1 MKRLCAA
8 GLALVLLVLALPA
21 LGQARVFNPPN
32 ELERR
37 RQALY
42 GFLDTAFTP
51 EYAGDD
57 RDFLLRWTEPI
68 RASIAGAYTPEEEA
82 FFEAFL
88 DQLNQAGLQTF
99 PGIMRVAPEYD
110 PNMVITYCPLAEM
123 GNYVQ
128 GYVPGNWGMF
138 YYYYEN
144 WALVHANI
152 AIATDV
158 TTLEDRQH
166 LLLEEIVGAL
176 GLTNDIYTY
185 SDSIVYQPWTTMQQL
200 SDLDWLMLGYLYS
213 DKLTLGMNAVEAY
226 GRLLPGLTQ

>member
-21 LGQARVFNPPN
+21 LGQAPVFNPPN
-32 ELERR
+32 QLERR
-37 RQALY
+37 SQALY
-42 GFLDTAFTP
+42 GFLDAAFSP
-51 EYAGDD
+51 EYAGDE
-57 RDFLLRWTEPI
+57 RDFLLRWTKPI
-68 RASIAGAYTPEEEA
+68 RASLAGDYTPEEEA

-99 PGIMRVAPEYD
+99 PGISRVAPGD
-110 PNMVITYCPLAEM
+110 DANMVITFCPLADM
-123 GNYVQ
+123 NKHVQ
-128 GYVPGNWGMF
+128 GYVPGNWGIF

-144 WALVHANI
+144 WALVHADI

-158 TTLEDRQH
+158 NTTRDRQH

-185 SDSIVYQPWTTMQQL
+185 SDSIIYQPWSTSQQL
-200 SDLDWLMLGYLYS
+200 SDLDWLMLHYLYS
-213 DKLTLGMNAVEAY
+213 NKLKLGMNAVEAY
-226 GRLLPGLTQ
+226 GRLLPELTK

>member
-8 GLALVLLVLALPA
+8 GLILVLLAMALPVI
-21 LGQARVFNPPN
+21 GQAPVFNPPN

-42 GFLDTAFTP
+42 GFLDAAFSP
-51 EYAGDD
+51 EYAGDN
-57 RDFLLRWTEPI
+57 RDFLLRWTVPI
-68 RASIAGAYTPEEEA
+68 RVSIAGDYTREEEA
-82 FFEAFL
+82 FFEEFL
-88 DQLNQAGLQTF
+88 TSLNQAELDTF
-99 PGIMRVAPEYD
+99 PGISRVHPD
-110 PNMVITYCPLAEM
+110 DIPNMVITYCPLQQM

-138 YYYYEN
+138 YYYYKRG
-144 WALVHANI
+144 ALVHADI

-158 TTLEDRQH
+158 TSREDRQH

-185 SDSIVYQPWTTMQQL
+185 SDSIIYQPWTTVQQL
-200 SDLDWLMLGYLYS
+200 SDLDWLMLSYLYS
-213 DKLTLGMNAVEAY
+213 DRLTLGMNAVQAY
-226 GRLLPGLTQ
+226 GRLLPTLVQ